1 MFLKTKLLRAQMF
14 LLRPIATQTGDI
26 KTVRALQEE
35 SGKLITNHRVAFE
48 QMMLN
53 GVETCVATPPER
65 RPERG
70 ILLYLHGG
78 GYTAGKLEYAKGF
91 GSTLAV
97 RTGYP
102 VLFPAYRLAPEAP
115 YPAAL
120 EDAELAYRHLLTTG
134 YPASK
139 IVLCGESAGGGLC
152 YALCLRLRDA
162 GLPLPAGIIA
172 ISPWTDLTLSGDSYA
187 TNAEEDPLLTVEE
200 LAFDAA
206 CYAGGESLTNPYIS
220 PLYGDLTGLP
230 PSLLFAGSAELLLD
244 DMTAMFERLRA
255 SGCQARRFIA
265 PEMWHAYV
273 LYGVEE
279 AEPDFVRIGDFVR
292 ELFEES

>member
-35 SGKLITNHRVAFE
+35 SGKLIANHRVAFE

-255 SGCQARRFIA
+255 AGCQARRFIA

-279 AEPDFVRIGDFVR
+279 AEPDFVWIGDFVR

>member
-35 SGKLITNHRVAFE
+35 SGKLIANHRVAFE

-187 TNAEEDPLLTVEE
+187 TNAEEDPLLTEEE

-206 CYAGGESLTNPYIS
+206 SYAGGESLTNPYIS

-255 SGCQARRFIA
+255 AGCQARRFIA

>member
-35 SGKLITNHRVAFE
+35 SGKLIANHRVAFE

-65 RPERG
+65 RLERG

-255 SGCQARRFIA
+255 AGCQARRFIA